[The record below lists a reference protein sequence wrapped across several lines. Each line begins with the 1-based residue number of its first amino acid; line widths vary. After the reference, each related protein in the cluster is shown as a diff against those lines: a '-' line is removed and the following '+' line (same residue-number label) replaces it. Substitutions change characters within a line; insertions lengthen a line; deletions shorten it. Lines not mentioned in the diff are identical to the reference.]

1 MVFDNNAARVNK
13 QYRFVY
19 NRLCHHLENNTELI
33 EVVLAVDARLW
44 DVCGSF
50 LEFGQFETLVI

>member
-1 MVFDNNAARVNK
+1 MNAARVNK

-50 LEFGQFETLVI
+50 LECGKFETLVI